1 MAKNVAKEYTLT
13 EKQVKKIIEL
23 VNESA
28 LLSRAIETKNDE
40 AVKWF
45 LDMGANIEA
54 LRPPV
59 NK

>member
-1 MAKNVAKEYTLT
+1 MEKNVAKEYTLT